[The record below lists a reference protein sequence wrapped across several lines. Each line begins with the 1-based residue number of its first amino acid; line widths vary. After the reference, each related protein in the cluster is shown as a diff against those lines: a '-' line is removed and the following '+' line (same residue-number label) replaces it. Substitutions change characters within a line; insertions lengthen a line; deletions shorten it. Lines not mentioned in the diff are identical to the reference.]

1 VPLPFAPFVGF
12 LVGLGLAWAARAE
25 IGNDDG
31 PLFASRPFAVAGG
44 FAWLVYAPIVGYFVA
59 FHGDWAY
66 LYLVDWAHVPSAVDL
81 ALVLLAGASVPLGT
95 IVALP
100 AARARRLGTVVR
112 IGAAPAVVVCGL
124 LAWSARR
131 LVVSAT
137 YTQFHG
143 DFGTE
148 SIASSALGRGILWMG
163 IVGVLGIA
171 WSVRLVGRSEDDATA
186 PASLRRGQH
195 LDASSAAGVTGTSAP
210 STRRGQAQDEVR

>member
-1 VPLPFAPFVGF
+1 MPLPFAPFVGF

-31 PLFASRPFAVAGG
+31 PLFASRPFAVATGLAC
-44 FAWLVYAPIVGYFVA
+44 FVYAPLVAYFVA

-66 LYLVDWAHVPSAVDL
+66 LYLVDWKHVPSAIDL
-81 ALVLLAGASVPLGT
+81 ALVLFAGACVPLGT

-100 AARARRLGTVVR
+100 AARARRLGTLVR
-112 IGAAPAVVVCGL
+112 IGAGPAVVVCGL
-124 LAWSARR
+124 LAWGARR

-143 DFGTE
+143 DFGAE

-171 WSVRLVGRSEDDATA
+171 WSVRLVARSEGDGTSA
-186 PASLRRGQH
+186 ASPRRSAHHEGPSSRRGQ
-195 LDASSAAGVTGTSAP
+195 P
-210 STRRGQAQDEVR
+210 QDEAR

>member
-12 LVGLGLAWAARAE
+12 LVGLGLAWAARAA

-44 FAWLVYAPIVGYFVA
+44 LACFVYAPLVAYFVA
-59 FHGDWAY
+59 FHGDWSY
-66 LYLVDWAHVPSAVDL
+66 LYLVDWKRVPSAVDL
-81 ALVLLAGASVPLGT
+81 ALVLFAGASVPLGT

-100 AARARRLGTVVR
+100 AARARRLGTLVR

-124 LAWSARR
+124 LAWGARR

-137 YTQFHG
+137 YAQFHG

-163 IVGVLGIA
+163 IVGVLGVG
-171 WSVRLVGRSEDDATA
+171 WSIRLVGQSDDG
-186 PASLRRGQH
+186 ASSGAMRRGPA
-195 LDASSAAGVTGTSAP
+195 LDASP
-210 STRRGQAQDEVR
+210 SPSRRAHHHEPQDEAR

>member
-1 VPLPFAPFVGF
+1 MPLLFAPFVGF
-12 LVGLGLAWAARAE
+12 LVGLGLAWAARAD

-44 FAWLVYAPIVGYFVA
+44 LACFVYAPLVAYFAA

-66 LYLVDWAHVPSAVDL
+66 LYLVDWRRVPSAVDL
-81 ALVLLAGASVPLGT
+81 ALVLVAGASVPLGT

-100 AARARRLGTVVR
+100 AARARRLGSLVR

-124 LAWSARR
+124 FAWGARR

-137 YTQFHG
+137 YAQFHG
-143 DFGTE
+143 DFGTQ

-163 IVGVLGIA
+163 IVGVLGIG
-171 WSVRLVGRSEDDATA
+171 WSIWLVGRSDDGT
-186 PASLRRGQH
+186 
-195 LDASSAAGVTGTSAP
+195 SSAALRRAQHPDAVSP
-210 STRRGQAQDEVR
+210 STARRAQHHEPQDEAR

>member
-1 VPLPFAPFVGF
+1 MPLPFAPFVGF
-12 LVGLGLAWAARAE
+12 LVGLGLAWAARAD
-25 IGNDDG
+25 IGNNDG
-31 PLFASRPFAVAGG
+31 PLFASRPFVVATGLAC
-44 FAWLVYAPIVGYFVA
+44 FVYAPLVAYFVA

-66 LYLVDWAHVPSAVDL
+66 LYLVDWRRVPSAIDL
-81 ALVLLAGASVPLGT
+81 ALVLFAATCVPLGT

-100 AARARRLGTVVR
+100 AARARRLGTLVR
-112 IGAAPAVVVCGL
+112 IGAGPAVVVCGL
-124 LAWSARR
+124 LAWGARR

-171 WSVRLVGRSEDDATA
+171 WSVRLVARSEGDATSA
-186 PASLRRGQH
+186 ASPRRPQHHEGPSSRRGQ
-195 LDASSAAGVTGTSAP
+195 P
-210 STRRGQAQDEVR
+210 QDEAR